1 MTKAAPP
8 ESPLTREERLRRVLL
23 VALTFA
29 RNMAYYRAARD
40 GSGQYVGP
48 GTQFAITAD
57 GNFIDMATLEWC
69 KLFGGAILDR

>member
-29 RNMAYYRAARD
+29 RNMAYFLRCIEAGKQLGVPRP
-40 GSGQYVGP
+40 QQEEVVF
-48 GTQFAITAD
+48 T
-57 GNFIDMATLEWC
+57 NFIRE
-69 KLFGGAILDR
+69 